1 MANDGQIVFEV
12 TADGKH
18 AIADIKE
25 ITAAIQKET
34 KKWDD
39 AAKESTDGISDK
51 FSGMLKKLVAGFSAV
66 KVGKA
71 LLDLGKDALEAASSL
86 REVQNVVDTTFGSNA
101 AQIDRWAK
109 NAGTQFGL
117 TETKAKQ
124 FASTLGAMMKSS
136 GVASKDIVTM
146 STDLAGL
153 AADMSSFY
161 NMDFDT
167 AFQKIRSGI
176 SGETEPLKQLGI
188 NMSVVNLEAY
198 ALSKGITKAF
208 NDMTQGEQTML
219 RYQYLMQ
226 ATADAQGDFADTADG
241 YANSMRAL
249 ESNVEAVK
257 TALGSTFIDI
267 ATSATGKL
275 RDFLELLIPEE
286 EQRTVLDDFADIN
299 LKTDDKLTKIR
310 ETAAEAKLLVNEL
323 DAINRSK
330 VDEAG
335 LKVDKLAQ
343 DLSNIR
349 LDQGKAQQVRD
360 FVRVLTENID
370 VVAAM
375 RGTDAEDAKAWL
387 ENISAG
393 AESLDE
399 SDVRGWQELFDEI
412 RVGLPGIEKT
422 DFGQSFFGALA
433 NDVKSV
439 DTAGIKDFIET
450 LSKDIKTV
458 AELRGT
464 DSTEAATWLNNI
476 ATKAKEL
483 KPEDITGWTSLLG
496 ELREGLPGIDNT
508 EYGKAF
514 ESLAEGLSALQPK
527 QSTLEWLEQHSGR
540 AGAEV
545 KKFADDLNGIDLTK
559 SKAQIF
565 GDFIGT
571 LSDNIDAVSA
581 ITGDSAE
588 GAKQWLEK
596 ISTAANN
603 LDENDVEGWKTLL
616 AEIKEGLP
624 GIENTEFG
632 TSFFGALEEGF
643 NGVSGASSTLD
654 WIIDNLGAKTE
665 RTEHEQAL
673 WLETC
678 KRLVK
683 TIPGL
688 SSIINTETG
697 EIKGGTQAVKDYIKA
712 WEEGQTKLAYL
723 QAHEAKGNALEEMF
737 ADLPRLE
744 LNAKMA
750 AYRMREAWSSVQDI
764 YKKYGW
770 NLGYNKDGTIY
781 RGDYN
786 AATAEERESLNA
798 FADKVETE
806 GLAQAYREASDQY
819 DKEKEAYDLAMK
831 LYNEEGEFIDT
842 LSGNVET
849 AKDVTQEWLDSIGM
863 TSDGVKELVDTAN
876 TALVA
881 LADYAEGVHDSVA
894 KSVDSVVK
902 GFEKIDYTSSDV
914 VKKISDLTSKQ
925 AEAEIGSDEWK
936 KYQQQI
942 DELNASLATRDNMW
956 EAMKTQSDFMDNY
969 LDVLDKAQKMGLS
982 NELLASLSDGSV
994 ESYQY
999 LNALVNGSGDHSA
1012 QEIDEF
1018 YRKIQQKKEEL
1029 TGKLTE
1035 QQLAADEVYKAMA
1048 EDAKKAVEAL
1058 DLAGLAQENS
1068 GKTVSGLAQG
1078 IKDHVSEVK
1087 DAVDSIEE
1095 QLNRLSSWGISI
1107 DFGTFGSIPIYGG
1120 GSNGSANSGLGSG
1133 DVIPGFASGIDYVPQ
1148 DMLAV
1153 IHEGEAILTAE
1164 ENKIRH
1170 GYGNQQNSVDYDT
1183 MGGVMRDNIKAGG
1196 NVYLDGRVVGSVI
1209 SDQQGRSYRQLQRSG
1224 WQG

>member
-25 ITAAIQKET
+25 ITAAIQKESG
-34 KKWDD
+34 KWDD
-39 AAKESTDGISDK
+39 AAKQSTDNISNS
-51 FSGMLKKLVAGFSAV
+51 FSSMLKKLVAGFSAV
-66 KVGKA
+66 KIGKA
-71 LLDLGKDALEAASSL
+71 LVDLGKDALEAASAL
-86 REVQNVVDTTFGSNA
+86 NEVQNVVDKTFGSDA
-101 AQIDRWAK
+101 AQIDKWAK
-109 NAGTQFGL
+109 QAGTQFGL

-124 FASTLGAMMKSS
+124 FTSTLGAMMKSS
-136 GVASKDIVTM
+136 GVASKDIVQM

-161 NMDFDT
+161 NLDFDT

-188 NMSVVNLEAY
+188 NMSVVNLEAF

-208 NDMTQGEQTML
+208 NDMSQGEQTML
-219 RYQYLMQ
+219 RYQYIMQ
-226 ATADAQGDFADTADG
+226 ATADAQGDFADTSDG
-241 YANSMRAL
+241 YANSLRLL
-249 ESNVEAVK
+249 ESNVEALK
-257 TALGSTFIDI
+257 TALGGTFISI
-267 ATSATGKL
+267 AEKATGALNSFIQILTPK
-275 RDFLELLIPEE
+275 
-286 EQRTVLDDFADIN
+286 QASKTVLDTFAEIDLN
-299 LKTDDKLTKIR
+299 TDDKLERIR
-310 ETAAEAKLLVNEL
+310 ETASEAQSLVDEL
-323 DAINRSK
+323 DKINRSK
-330 VDEAG
+330 IDEAG
-335 LKVDKLAQ
+335 LKIETFADELSKI
-343 DLSNIR
+343 DLK
-349 LDQGKAQQVRD
+349 QGKAEAMRQ
-360 FVRVLTENID
+360 FLAVLTENID
-370 VVAAM
+370 VVSQM
-375 RGTDAEDAKAWL
+375 RGSDAEDTKEWL
-387 ENISAG
+387 ENISTG

-399 SDVRGWQELFDEI
+399 NDIQGWKDLFDEI
-412 RVGLPGIEKT
+412 RIGLPGIENTEFGKT
-422 DFGQSFFGALA
+422 FFGALA
-433 NDVKSV
+433 DDVKSV
-439 DTAGIKDFIET
+439 DTAGIKTFIEN
-450 LSKDIKTV
+450 LSKDIETV
-458 AELRGT
+458 TKLRGT
-464 DSTEAATWLNNI
+464 DSKEAATWLNNI
-476 ATKAKEL
+476 AEEAKRL
-483 KPEDITGWTSLLG
+483 QPGDIEGWTSLLA

-514 ESLAEGLSALQPK
+514 ESLADGLSAFQPQK
-527 QSTLEWLEQHSGR
+527 STLEWLEQHSGR
-540 AGAEV
+540 AGGEV

-571 LSDNIDAVSA
+571 LSENIDAVAA
-581 ITGDSAE
+581 IKGDSAE
-588 GAKQWLEK
+588 GAKDWLER

-603 LDENDVEGWKTLL
+603 LNEDDVEGWTKLL

-632 TSFFGALEEGF
+632 ASFFGALEQGF
-643 NGVSGASSTLD
+643 TGVSGATNTLE
-654 WIIDNLGAKTE
+654 WLIDNLGAKTE
-665 RTEHEQAL
+665 KTAEEQAY
-673 WLETC
+673 WLEVC
-678 KRLVK
+678 RRLVK

-712 WEEGQTKLAYL
+712 WEEGQTKLALY
-723 QAHEAKGNALEEMF
+723 GALEQKQAAIESKYNE
-737 ADLPRLE
+737 LPTLE
-744 LNAKMA
+744 LDA
-750 AYRMREAWSSVQDI
+750 ALARNNVRKQAEEIRNLYKRYGIREDLLPVGTKIKTTDGGYYSNIDIDQMREINGAVDI
-764 YKKYGW
+764 YNDLVEKEQK
-770 NLGYNKDGTIY
+770 
-781 RGDYN
+781 
-786 AATAEERESLNA
+786 ATAEFLKQKEAYEEAIKALE
-798 FADKVETE
+798 D
-806 GLAQAYREASDQY
+806 YREAIEAEYGSVEKAIEAGVEWDETI
-819 DKEKEAYDLAMK
+819 KEH
-831 LYNEEGEFIDT
+831 
-842 LSGNVET
+842 
-849 AKDVTQEWLDSIGM
+849 AKTIVNATEQSL
-863 TSDGVKELVDTAN
+863 K
-876 TALVA
+876 A
-881 LADYAEGVHDSVA
+881 LADYAEGVHDAVA

-914 VKKISDLTSKQ
+914 MKKISDLTAKQ
-925 AEAEIGSDEWK
+925 AGTEFESDEWK

-956 EAMKTQSDFMDNY
+956 EAMETQAGFMDSY
-969 LDVLDKAQKMGLS
+969 LDALDKAQKMGLS

-1078 IKDHVSEVK
+1078 IKDHVPEVEE
-1087 DAVDSIEE
+1087 AVNSIEA